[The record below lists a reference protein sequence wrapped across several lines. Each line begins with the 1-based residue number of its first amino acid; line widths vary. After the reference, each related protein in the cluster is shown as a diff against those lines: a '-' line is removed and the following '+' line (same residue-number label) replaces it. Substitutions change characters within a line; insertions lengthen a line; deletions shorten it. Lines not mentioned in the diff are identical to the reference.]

1 MKWSLISMQRFGVRL
16 LTIVIFIICNQ
27 SQDQDIFSINNMLAL
42 LDKQVSSF
50 PVKLHSLNSILL
62 VKITCKRKMIT

>member
-50 PVKLHSLNSILL
+50 PVNYIVQTAS
-62 VKITCKRKMIT
+62 CW